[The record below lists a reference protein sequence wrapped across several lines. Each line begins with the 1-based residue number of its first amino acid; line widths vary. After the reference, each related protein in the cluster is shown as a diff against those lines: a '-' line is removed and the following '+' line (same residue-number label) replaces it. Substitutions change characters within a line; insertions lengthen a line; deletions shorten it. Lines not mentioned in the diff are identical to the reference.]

1 MIRKSEKTPHSTALP
16 SVEDLVRELIDKPN
30 KWLDTENDQLGGE
43 KPRDLVGTPKE
54 PVLRDLLEAIKHGSF
69 S

>member
-1 MIRKSEKTPHSTALP
+1 MTIPKKKLVYVP
-16 SVEDLVRELIDKPN
+16 SVEQLARELIAEPDR
-30 KWLDTENDQLGGE
+30 WLDTENDQLGGE

-54 PVLRDLLEAIKHGSF
+54 QMVRDLLEAVKHGSF